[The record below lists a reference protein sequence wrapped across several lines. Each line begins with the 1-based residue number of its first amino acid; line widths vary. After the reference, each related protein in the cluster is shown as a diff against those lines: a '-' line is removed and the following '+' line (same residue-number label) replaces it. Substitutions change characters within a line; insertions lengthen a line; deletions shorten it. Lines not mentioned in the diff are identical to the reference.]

1 MSITLPGKPA
11 LSRGPLCEDG
21 RTAILLVE
29 DDDADARLVIRS
41 LTPYARRSSVAR
53 ATSLKEARAWLLRNA
68 CDVVL
73 LDLSLPDSFGLETV
87 TRLHADAPSLPLV
100 VLTGYDDEDFALEIL
115 AHGAQDY
122 LVKGQTDGPLMWRA
136 VQHAIARK
144 RLEEEL
150 RLSEERLQG
159 IIGLAQD
166 AILTTD
172 ANLEITLFNRAA
184 ENLFGYE
191 AADILGRPLSLLIP
205 ERFRPDHDAH
215 IAGFSASEVQAQV
228 MTNRR
233 EVEGLTADG
242 REFPAE
248 VSIAKLHHAHGLL
261 FTAVIRDVSERKRVE
276 SELRRM
282 ATTDPLTGLNNR
294 RRFMELAEIEMARL
308 RRYGRPVSVLML
320 DIDRF
325 KVINDT
331 HGHAVGDQ
339 ALVWL
344 AEICRSELR
353 NTDHIGRLGGE
364 EFAIILPETPLASA
378 AEVAERLRQRLA
390 LADVPLRHDDPSKG
404 LYQDHGHAGLR
415 MTVSIGV
422 GMCGEE
428 DASIER
434 ALGRADRALYEAK
447 VAGRNRVV
455 VGGGCPGPAFAAA
468 SVPTSMAS

>member
-1 MSITLPGKPA
+1 MSIALSGKPP
-11 LSRGPLCEDG
+11 LSDTADQEQG

-29 DDDADARLVIRS
+29 DDDADARLVTRS
-41 LTPYARRSSVAR
+41 LTPYARRASVAR
-53 ATSLKEARAWLLRNA
+53 ATSLKEARAWLHRNA

-100 VLTGYDDEDFALEIL
+100 VLTGYDDEDFALDIL

-136 VQHAIARK
+136 VQHAMARK

-172 ANLEITLFNRAA
+172 ANLNITLFNRAA
-184 ENLFGYE
+184 ESLFGYD
-191 AADILGRPLSLLIP
+191 ADDILGRPLSLLIP
-205 ERFRPDHDAH
+205 KRFRPDHDAH
-215 IAGFSASEVQAQV
+215 IADFSVSETQAQV

-233 EVEGLTADG
+233 EVLGLTADG
-242 REFPAE
+242 QEFPAE

-294 RRFMELAEIEMARL
+294 RRFMELAEVEMARL
-308 RRYGRPVSVLML
+308 RRYGRAVSVLML

-325 KVINDT
+325 KAINDT
-331 HGHAVGDQ
+331 HGHAVGDH
-339 ALVWL
+339 ALVRL
-344 AEICRSELR
+344 AEVCRDELR
-353 NTDHIGRLGGE
+353 DTDHIGRLGGE
-364 EFAIILPETPLASA
+364 EFAIILPEPPLASA
-378 AEVAERLRQRLA
+378 TEVAERLRQRLA
-390 LADVPLRHDDPSKG
+390 LAEVPIVPGDHRHG
-404 LYQDHGHAGLR
+404 CLR

-422 GMCGEE
+422 AMCGDEE
-428 DASIER
+428 SSIER

-447 VAGRNRVV
+447 AAGRNRIVV
-455 VGGGCPGPAFAAA
+455 SDGYPGPAFAAA
-468 SVPTSMAS
+468 SGPISIAS

>member
-1 MSITLPGKPA
+1 MSIALPAQPIQPQCLEPKEG
-11 LSRGPLCEDG
+11 G
-21 RTAILLVE
+21 TAILLVE
-29 DDDADARLVIRS
+29 DDDADARLVTRS
-41 LTPYARRSSVAR
+41 LAPYARRATVAR
-53 ATSLKEARAWLLRNA
+53 ATSLKEARAWLHRNT

-172 ANLEITLFNRAA
+172 ENLNITLFNRAA
-184 ENLFGYE
+184 ENLFGYD
-191 AADILGRPLSLLIP
+191 ADDILGRPLSLLIP
-205 ERFRPDHDAH
+205 ERFRPDHEVH
-215 IAGFSASEVQAQV
+215 IAGFAASTVQAQV

-233 EVEGLTADG
+233 EVQGLTAGG

-248 VSIAKLHHAHGLL
+248 VSIAKLHHARGLL
-261 FTAVIRDVSERKRVE
+261 FTAVVRDVSERKRVE

-282 ATTDPLTGLNNR
+282 ATTDSLTGLNNR
-294 RRFMELAEIEMARL
+294 RRIMELAEVEMARL

-325 KVINDT
+325 KAINDT
-331 HGHAVGDQ
+331 HGHAVGDR
-339 ALVWL
+339 ALVRL
-344 AEICRSELR
+344 AEICRAELR
-353 NTDHIGRLGGE
+353 DTDHIGRLGGE

-378 AEVAERLRQRLA
+378 TEVAERLRHRLA
-390 LADVPLRHDDPSKG
+390 MADIAAQPG
-404 LYQDHGHAGLR
+404 GHSGETLR

-422 GMCGEE
+422 AMCGDE
-428 DASIER
+428 DASFER

-447 VAGRNRVV
+447 SLGRNRVV
-455 VGGGCPGPAFAAA
+455 VSDGYPGPAFATA
-468 SVPTSMAS
+468 SIPTFIAS

>member
-1 MSITLPGKPA
+1 MSIALSGKPL
-11 LSRGPLCEDG
+11 LSSTSDREDG

-29 DDDADARLVIRS
+29 DDDADARLVTRS
-41 LTPYARRSSVAR
+41 LTPYARRASVAR
-53 ATSLKEARAWLLRNA
+53 ATSLKEARAWLHRNA

-100 VLTGYDDEDFALEIL
+100 VLTGYDDEDFALDIL

-136 VQHAIARK
+136 IQHAIARK

-172 ANLEITLFNRAA
+172 ANLNITLFNRAA
-184 ENLFGYE
+184 ESLFGYH
-191 AADILGRPLSLLIP
+191 ADDILGRPLSLLIP
-205 ERFRPDHDAH
+205 ERFRPDHEVH
-215 IAGFSASEVQAQV
+215 IADFSVAEIQARV
-228 MTNRR
+228 MTSRR
-233 EVEGLTADG
+233 EVLGLTSGG

-261 FTAVIRDVSERKRVE
+261 FTAVIRDVSERRRAE

-294 RRFMELAEIEMARL
+294 RRFMELAEVEMARL
-308 RRYGRPVSVLML
+308 RRYGRAVSVLML

-325 KVINDT
+325 KAINDT
-331 HGHAVGDQ
+331 HGHAVGDHV
-339 ALVWL
+339 LVRL
-344 AEICRSELR
+344 AEVCRGELR
-353 NTDHIGRLGGE
+353 DTDHIGRLGGE

-390 LADVPLRHDDPSKG
+390 LAEVPIVPGNRG
-404 LYQDHGHAGLR
+404 QGCLR

-422 GMCGEE
+422 AMCGDE

-447 VAGRNRVV
+447 AAGRNRIVV
-455 VGGGCPGPAFAAA
+455 SDGYPGPAFASACG
-468 SVPTSMAS
+468 PTSIAG

>member
-1 MSITLPGKPA
+1 MSIALPAKPA
-11 LSRGPLCEDG
+11 QSHSPEPEEG

-29 DDDADARLVIRS
+29 DDDADARLVTRS
-41 LTPYARRSSVAR
+41 LTPYARRSTVAR
-53 ATSLKEARAWLLRNA
+53 ATSLREARAWLHRNA

-136 VQHAIARK
+136 VQHAMARK

-172 ANLEITLFNRAA
+172 ENLNITLFNRAA
-184 ENLFGYE
+184 ESLFGYD
-191 AADILGRPLSLLIP
+191 ADDILGRPLSLLIP
-205 ERFRPDHDAH
+205 ERFRPDHEVH
-215 IAGFSASEVQAQV
+215 IAGFAVSEMQAQV

-233 EVEGLTADG
+233 EVQGLTADG

-248 VSIAKLHHAHGLL
+248 VSIAKLHHARGLL
-261 FTAVIRDVSERKRVE
+261 FTAVIRDVSERMRVE

-294 RRFMELAEIEMARL
+294 RRFMELAEVEMARL

-325 KVINDT
+325 KAINDT
-331 HGHAVGDQ
+331 HGHAVGDR
-339 ALVWL
+339 ALVRL
-344 AEICRSELR
+344 AEVCRAELR
-353 NTDHIGRLGGE
+353 DTDHVGRVGGE
-364 EFAIILPETPLASA
+364 EFAIILPETPLESA
-378 AEVAERLRQRLA
+378 TEVAERLRHRLSM
-390 LADVPLRHDDPSKG
+390 ADVALQPG
-404 LYQDHGHAGLR
+404 GHSGGQSSGGTLR

-422 GMCGEE
+422 AICGDE

-447 VAGRNRVV
+447 SLGRNRVV
-455 VGGGCPGPAFAAA
+455 VSDGYPGPVFATA
-468 SVPTSMAS
+468 SIPTSIAS

>member
-1 MSITLPGKPA
+1 MSIALSGKPP
-11 LSRGPLCEDG
+11 LSDTADQEEG

-29 DDDADARLVIRS
+29 DDDADARLVTRS
-41 LTPYARRSSVAR
+41 LTPYARRASVAR
-53 ATSLKEARAWLLRNA
+53 ATSLKEARAWLHRNA

-100 VLTGYDDEDFALEIL
+100 VLTGYDDEDFALDIL

-136 VQHAIARK
+136 VQHAMARK

-172 ANLEITLFNRAA
+172 ANLNITLFNRAA
-184 ENLFGYE
+184 ESLFRYD
-191 AADILGRPLSLLIP
+191 ADDILGRPLSLLIP

-215 IAGFSASEVQAQV
+215 IADFSVSETQAQV

-233 EVEGLTADG
+233 EVVGLTADG
-242 REFPAE
+242 QEFPAE

-282 ATTDPLTGLNNR
+282 ATTDPLTGLSNR
-294 RRFMELAEIEMARL
+294 RRFMELAEVEMARL
-308 RRYGRPVSVLML
+308 RRYGRAVSVLML

-325 KVINDT
+325 KAINDT
-331 HGHAVGDQ
+331 HGHAVGDH
-339 ALVWL
+339 ALVRM
-344 AEICRSELR
+344 AEVCRDELR
-353 NTDHIGRLGGE
+353 DTDHIGRLGGE

-378 AEVAERLRQRLA
+378 TEVAERLRQRLA
-390 LADVPLRHDDPSKG
+390 LAEVPIVPGDHRHG
-404 LYQDHGHAGLR
+404 CLR

-422 GMCGEE
+422 ALCGDE
-428 DASIER
+428 DSSIER

-447 VAGRNRVV
+447 AAGRNRIVV
-455 VGGGCPGPAFAAA
+455 SDGYPGPAFAAA
-468 SVPTSMAS
+468 SGPISIAS

>member
-1 MSITLPGKPA
+1 MSIA
-11 LSRGPLCEDG
+11 LSVKPLLSDNSHREDG

-29 DDDADARLVIRS
+29 DDDADARLVTRS
-41 LTPYARRSSVAR
+41 LTPYARRAGVSR
-53 ATSLKEARAWLLRNA
+53 ATSLKEARAWLHRNA

-100 VLTGYDDEDFALEIL
+100 VLTGYDDEDFALDIL

-136 VQHAIARK
+136 VQHAMARK

-172 ANLEITLFNRAA
+172 ANLNITLFNRAA
-184 ENLFGYE
+184 ESLFGYD
-191 AADILGRPLSLLIP
+191 ADDILGRPLALLIP
-205 ERFRPDHDAH
+205 ERFRPDHEAH
-215 IAGFSASEVQAQV
+215 IADFSVSELQARV

-233 EVEGLTADG
+233 EVTGLTAAG
-242 REFPAE
+242 QEFPAE

-282 ATTDPLTGLNNR
+282 ATTDPLTGLSNR
-294 RRFMELAEIEMARL
+294 RRFMELAEVEMARL
-308 RRYGRPVSVLML
+308 RRYGRAVSVLML

-325 KVINDT
+325 KAINDT
-331 HGHAVGDQ
+331 HGHAVGDH
-339 ALVWL
+339 ALVTL
-344 AEICRSELR
+344 AEICRDELR
-353 NTDHIGRLGGE
+353 DTDHIGRLGGE

-390 LADVPLRHDDPSKG
+390 LAEVPVVPG
-404 LYQDHGHAGLR
+404 DHGHGCLR

-422 GMCGEE
+422 AMCGDE

-447 VAGRNRVV
+447 AAGRNRVV
-455 VGGGCPGPAFAAA
+455 VSDGYPGPAFASA
-468 SVPTSMAS
+468 SGPISMAS

>member
-1 MSITLPGKPA
+1 MSIA
-11 LSRGPLCEDG
+11 LSSSKPILSRLQEPHEG

-29 DDDADARLVIRS
+29 DEDADARLVIRS
-41 LTPYARRSSVAR
+41 LAPYARRSSVAR
-53 ATSLKEARAWLLRNA
+53 ATSLKEARAWLHRNA

-136 VQHAIARK
+136 VQHARARK

-172 ANLEITLFNRAA
+172 ADLNITLFNRAA
-184 ENLFGYE
+184 ESLFGYD
-191 AADILGRPLSLLIP
+191 ADDILGRPLSLLIP
-205 ERFRPDHDAH
+205 ERFRADHDVH
-215 IAGFSASEVQAQV
+215 IANFSASQVQAQV

-233 EVEGLTADG
+233 EVQGLTADG

-294 RRFMELAEIEMARL
+294 RRFLELAEVEMARL

-325 KVINDT
+325 KAINDS
-331 HGHAVGDQ
+331 HGHAIGDR
-339 ALVWL
+339 ALVRL
-344 AEICRSELR
+344 AEICRGELR
-353 NTDHIGRLGGE
+353 DTDHIGRLGGE
-364 EFAIILPETPLASA
+364 EFAIILPETPLAA
-378 AEVAERLRQRLA
+378 AGEVAERLRHRLA
-390 LADVPLRHDDPSKG
+390 LADVPLDPA
-404 LYQDHGHAGLR
+404 DHGQGCIR

-422 GMCGEE
+422 AMSGED
-428 DASIER
+428 DACIER

-447 VAGRNRVV
+447 AAGRNRVV
-455 VGGGCPGPAFAAA
+455 IGDGYPGPVFAAA
-468 SVPTSMAS
+468 SAPTSIAS

>member
-1 MSITLPGKPA
+1 MSIALSGKPL
-11 LSRGPLCEDG
+11 LSNTSDQEDG

-29 DDDADARLVIRS
+29 DDDADARLVTRS
-41 LTPYARRSSVAR
+41 LTPYARRASVAR
-53 ATSLKEARAWLLRNA
+53 ATSLKEARGWLHRNA

-100 VLTGYDDEDFALEIL
+100 VLTGYDDEDFALDIL

-136 VQHAIARK
+136 VQHAMARK

-172 ANLEITLFNRAA
+172 ANLNITLFNRAA
-184 ENLFGYE
+184 ESLFGYD
-191 AADILGRPLSLLIP
+191 ADDILGRPLSLLIP

-215 IAGFSASEVQAQV
+215 IADFSVSELQARV

-233 EVEGLTADG
+233 EVLGLTAAG
-242 REFPAE
+242 QEFPAE

-294 RRFMELAEIEMARL
+294 RRFMELAEVEMARL
-308 RRYGRPVSVLML
+308 RRYGRAVSVLML

-325 KVINDT
+325 KAINDT

-339 ALVWL
+339 ALVRL
-344 AEICRSELR
+344 AEICSNELR
-353 NTDHIGRLGGE
+353 DTDHIGRLGGE
-364 EFAIILPETPLASA
+364 EFAIVLPETPLDSA
-378 AEVAERLRQRLA
+378 VEVAERLRQRLA
-390 LADVPLRHDDPSKG
+390 LADVQHHPG
-404 LYQDHGHAGLR
+404 DHGHGCLR

-422 GMCGEE
+422 AMCGDE
-428 DASIER
+428 DSSIER

-447 VAGRNRVV
+447 AAGRNRVV
-455 VGGGCPGPAFAAA
+455 VSDGYPGPAFAAA
-468 SVPTSMAS
+468 SGPISIAS